1 MLLRNVH
8 LCPSWLVTLEK
19 KLHRLK
25 PNAAF
30 RLFLT
35 SEIHTGLPVR
45 VVSLSGVVVCALW
58 RWHCCDDFL
67 VLQVNLLRLSTV
79 LVQQP
84 PSGVKASLQR
94 SLAAVPE
101 SRANARPAERGR
113 LYFLVAWLHA
123 VIQVPRT
130 ANAAQLRVSFC
141 FLCSHANL
149 AGLLCLLCLFQ
160 ERLRYVPAGWTSP
173 YEFSEAD
180 LTVALDAVDTWLVR
194 RPTRYTI

>member
-1 MLLRNVH
+1 M
-8 LCPSWLVTLEK
+8 
-19 KLHRLK
+19 
-25 PNAAF
+25 
-30 RLFLT
+30 
-35 SEIHTGLPVR
+35 
-45 VVSLSGVVVCALW
+45 
-58 RWHCCDDFL
+58 

-123 VIQVPRT
+123 VIQVPHT

-141 FLCSHANL
+141 F
-149 AGLLCLLCLFQ
+149 F
-160 ERLRYVPAGWTSP
+160 V
-173 YEFSEAD
+173 
-180 LTVALDAVDTWLVR
+180 LTF
-194 RPTRYTI
+194 